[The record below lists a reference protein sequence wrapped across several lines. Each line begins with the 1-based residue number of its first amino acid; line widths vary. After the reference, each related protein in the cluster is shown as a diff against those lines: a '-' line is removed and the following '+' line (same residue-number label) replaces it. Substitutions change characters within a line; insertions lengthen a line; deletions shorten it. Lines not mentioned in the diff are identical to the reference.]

1 METAIEK
8 LIKNNMKKYSDKNI
22 GEIFEILNEYR
33 NVDILKKSDSVHIK
47 YDIVNNRDDMM
58 IYFEIPG
65 VDKKSLQIFINNS
78 MTRDLINKSK
88 QILEQDSLEN
98 EEQELLNEISVGKL
112 STTVFVGRLKLL
124 TRKIKDVVMRK
135 TFMTLGYMI
144 YTVSLQSK
152 SLQKIDDKLD
162 KITQELK
169 RQQIDLERVLR
180 KK

>member
-1 METAIEK
+1 
-8 LIKNNMKKYSDKNI
+8 
-22 GEIFEILNEYR
+22 
-33 NVDILKKSDSVHIK
+33 
-47 YDIVNNRDDMM
+47 
-58 IYFEIPG
+58 
-65 VDKKSLQIFINNS
+65 

-88 QILEQDSLEN
+88 EILEQDSLEN

-152 SLQKIDDKLD
+152 SLQKIDDKLE